1 MTLIWLGFMNTEF
14 KLYEICTQQMYRT
27 FELEV
32 LILQVREQ
40 VTDDSCRLQGRGV
53 VLCVAK
59 AQ

>member
-1 MTLIWLGFMNTEF
+1 MNTEF